1 MSKGV
6 NGMAFK
12 IALSAG
18 HGRNTAGKRC
28 LKSLDPKETREWVLN
43 SRIADKAEDLL
54 KNYSG
59 YELLRLDD
67 RSGTVDISLSKR
79 SNSANKFK
87 ADFYLAIHHNA
98 GVNGGK
104 GGGIMAFVYTSPS
117 SESLEWQ
124 KALYNKLIQQ
134 TGLKG
139 NRSVPMAKA
148 NLHECREPYMPA
160 VLLELGFMDSS
171 TDVPVIL
178 TERYADQCAKAIVDV
193 LVQRGKLIK
202 KSNTSYKVRVTADVL
217 NIRAGAGT
225 RYKINGTITDKGVY
239 TIVEEKN
246 GFGKLK
252 SGTGWISLNYTKK
265 V

>member
-1 MSKGV
+1 
-6 NGMAFK
+6 MAFK

-18 HGRNTAGKRC
+18 HGKNTSGKRC
-28 LKSLDPKETREWVLN
+28 LKSLDSKETREWVLN
-43 SRIADKAEDLL
+43 SRIADKIEELL
-54 KNYSG
+54 NEYSG

-67 RSGTVDISLSKR
+67 RSGAVDVALSKR

-98 GVNGGK
+98 GINGGK

-117 SESLEWQ
+117 AESLEWQ
-124 KALYNKLIQQ
+124 KALYNKLIEK

-139 NRSVPMAKA
+139 NRSEPMAKA

-178 TERYADQCAKAIVDV
+178 TEKYADQCAKAIVEV
-193 LVQRGKLIK
+193 LVKRGKLTK
-202 KSNTSYKVRVTADVL
+202 KNTSYKVRVTANVL
-217 NIRAGAGT
+217 NIRAGAGVQ
-225 RYKINGTITDKGVY
+225 YKINGHITDKGDY
-239 TIVEEKN
+239 TIVAEDKS
-246 GFGKLK
+246 GQWGKLK
-252 SGTGWISLNYTKK
+252 SGKGYINLNYTKK
-265 V
+265 I

>member
-1 MSKGV
+1 
-6 NGMAFK
+6 MAFK

-18 HGRNTAGKRC
+18 HGRNTSGKRC

-43 SRIADKAEDLL
+43 SRIADKVEELL
-54 KNYSG
+54 KGYSG

-67 RSGTVDISLSKR
+67 RSGAIDVSLSNR
-79 SNSANKFK
+79 SNAANKFK
-87 ADFYLAIHHNA
+87 ANFYLAIHHNA

-104 GGGIMAFVYTSPS
+104 GGGIMAFVYTNASA
-117 SESLEWQ
+117 ESIEWQ
-124 KALYNKLIQQ
+124 KALYSELIDK

-139 NRSVPMAKA
+139 NRSVPLAKG

-178 TERYADQCAKAIVDV
+178 TEKYADQCAKAIVEV
-193 LVQRGKLIK
+193 LVKRGKLTK
-202 KSNTSYKVRVTADVL
+202 KKVDTTQYKVRVTADAL

-225 RYKINGTITDKGVY
+225 SYKINGCITDKGVY
-239 TIVEEKN
+239 TIVEVKGN
-246 GFGKLK
+246 WGLLK
-252 SGTGWISLNYTKK
+252 SKAGWICLDYTKK
-265 V
+265 I

>member
-1 MSKGV
+1 
-6 NGMAFK
+6 MAFK

-28 LKSLDPKETREWVLN
+28 LKSLDSKETREWVLN
-43 SRIADKAEDLL
+43 SRIADKIENLL
-54 KNYSG
+54 KDYTG

-67 RSGTVDISLSKR
+67 RSGAIDVPLSKR
-79 SNSANKFK
+79 SMSANQFK
-87 ADFYLAIHHNA
+87 ANFYLAIHHNA

-104 GGGIMAFVYTSPS
+104 GGGIVAFVYTKPGT
-117 SESLEWQ
+117 ESLEWQ
-124 KALYNKLIQQ
+124 KALYNALISK

-139 NRSVPMAKA
+139 NRSVPMQKV

-171 TDVPVIL
+171 TDVPIIL
-178 TERYADQCAKAIVDV
+178 TEQYADQCAKAIVEV
-193 LVQRGKLIK
+193 LVKKGKLVK
-202 KSNTSYKVRVTADVL
+202 KQLSYKVKVTANAL
-217 NIRAGAGT
+217 NIRDGAGAN
-225 RYKINGTITDKGVY
+225 YKINGVITDKGVY

-252 SGTGWISLNYTKK
+252 SGAGWISLNYVKK